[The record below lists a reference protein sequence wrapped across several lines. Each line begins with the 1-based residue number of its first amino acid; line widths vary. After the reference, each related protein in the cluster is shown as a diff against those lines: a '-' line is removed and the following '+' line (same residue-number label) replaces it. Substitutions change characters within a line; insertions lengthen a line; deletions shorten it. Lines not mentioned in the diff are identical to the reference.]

1 MTACS
6 IQLPQDDLITEQ
18 QFADLVGKTLRTIRR
33 WRVERTGPRRTKLGR
48 TVYYSRTSI
57 EQFLKDREDAG

>member
-1 MTACS
+1 MAATS

-18 QFADLVGKTLRTIRR
+18 EFADLVGKTLRTIRR
-33 WRVERTGPRRTKLGR
+33 WRIERTGPRRTKLGR

-57 EQFLKDREDAG
+57 EQFLKDREDAE